1 MKNQQDSLDLTR
13 VGPGTVMGNF
23 MRQYWIPAGRSSE
36 LKADGDPIR
45 LMLLGEKLIAF
56 RDSAGRVG
64 VMDHRCPHRCASLF
78 LGRNE
83 EGGIRCIYHGWKF
96 DVTGRCV
103 DMPSVPPE
111 QDFKDK
117 VHARAYRTAER
128 AGVFW
133 VYMGEQDP
141 APPMPMIEA
150 AMLEESE
157 LDTIF
162 VQRNC
167 NWLQALEGDIDTS
180 HFGFLHAG
188 HLQPD
193 DVPAGHPLEHTS
205 GERAPE
211 YHVTDAPWGTYYG
224 AYRRVKTDEGERTYW
239 RFANYMFPFW
249 TQTPQG
255 VFAQHVNARAWVP
268 LDDTHT
274 MTIHFRWRKGAPSSA
289 LPLKNGK
296 PLGGAAPAPEYLPD
310 DSDWL
315 GRYRIEARED
325 NNWLIDREAQ
335 RSNRIY
341 SGIDHIPLQDQAV
354 TESMG
359 EISDHAFEHLGPGD
373 LMISRTRRRV
383 LKAARAFAQGQPAP
397 GVEQPEI
404 FMGARSGYFL
414 ADTSAEWREAYR
426 AQVNQAV
433 RPVGLPASVP
443 EG

>member
-133 VYMGEQDP
+133 VYMGDRPQ
-141 APPMPMIEA
+141 APPLPDVEATLMPEDAVDVSFMRR
-150 AMLEESE
+150 
-157 LDTIF
+157 D
-162 VQRNC
+162 C
-167 NWLQALEGDIDTS
+167 NWIQALEGDIDTS
-180 HFGFLHAG
+180 HFGFLHVG
-188 HLQPD
+188 HLDPD
-193 DVPAGHPLEHTS
+193 NVPQGHPLEFTS
-205 GERAPE
+205 DERAPAYE
-211 YHVTDAPWGTYYG
+211 VSDAPWGTMYG
-224 AYRRVKTDEGERTYW
+224 AYRKVRNDRLYW

-255 VFAQHVNARAWVP
+255 EFSNNIQARAWVP

-274 MTIHFRWRKGAPSSA
+274 QMLFIRRRTEVPGTA
-289 LPLKNGK
+289 LPLKDGK
-296 PLGGAAPAPEYLPD
+296 PLGGSRPRPGMLPNGTG
-310 DSDWL
+310 WL
-315 GRYRIEARED
+315 DRWRLEANAD
-325 NNWLIDREAQ
+325 NDWLIDRQAQ
-335 RSNRIY
+335 RSKQIY
-341 SGIDHIPLQDQAV
+341 SGIDNIQLQDQAV
-354 TESMG
+354 CESMG
-359 EISDHAFEHLGPGD
+359 AITDHGFEHLGPGD
-373 LMISRTRRRV
+373 LMIARTRRRA
-383 LKAARAFAQGQPAP
+383 LLAARAFAAGQAAP
-397 GVEQPEI
+397 CVDDPQTLL
-404 FMGARSGYFL
+404 GARSGYFQL
-414 ADTSAEWREAYR
+414 DPSIDWREAYASQMRLAQR
-426 AQVNQAV
+426 APGV
-433 RPVGLPASVP
+433 LPA
-443 EG
+443 